1 MYKII
6 CKNYGVDKS
15 VERLN
20 KMSDLTVHQ
29 SEYSKNLW
37 NQDIKT
43 IFGKQKNLEII
54 NQVLIPN
61 GVDTELFKS
70 IGEKKVKRK
79 MENFTRFS

>member
-1 MYKII
+1 MESRY
-6 CKNYGVDKS
+6 
-15 VERLN
+15 
-20 KMSDLTVHQ
+20 
-29 SEYSKNLW
+29 
-37 NQDIKT
+37 KT

>member
-1 MYKII
+1 M
-6 CKNYGVDKS
+6 
-15 VERLN
+15 
-20 KMSDLTVHQ
+20 
-29 SEYSKNLW
+29 

-70 IGEKKVKRK
+70 MRKKVKRK
-79 MENFTRFS
+79 MENLHVSASSNPTKLKMS